1 MSSNIMAP
9 GPAWPA
15 KFLRGCSA
23 PIGPHFVPYIN
34 CALDAAIVSKIISLL
49 F

>member
-9 GPAWPA
+9 GLAWPA
-15 KFLRGCSA
+15 KFLHVSSA

-34 CALDAAIVSKIISLL
+34 YALDAAIVSKVISLL